1 MLKVRSFLAFLAFF
15 AVIAPC
21 QVSTTITMSKPEKPT
36 IGLPFTAD
44 QTIQTVQHLGN
55 GTAVTR
61 DMKGHVCRSAD
72 GLERYEGT
80 LTTTDPAKP
89 SATQVLILD
98 RVKHTSVLLNS
109 NLKTAIIEHLPPD
122 ATIAVSFLALPPPR
136 VQNQLI
142 RPENPITT
150 DLGKRTEDMI
160 PLVGKR
166 VTGTIPAG
174 KIGNDKPLLA
184 NTEVWI
190 APQLKLVVKQ
200 VEQNPIT
207 GERTFELT
215 NIRSEE
221 PDPKLFE
228 IPEGYTVKDK
238 PPMPTTMP
246 PLLGSAAPPRPL
258 VPEQRTKQIEDALN
272 NPDPNIKNNVVFA
285 LAYNGDHLADAQI
298 LGEQMVRIAEQEAA
312 DVVSEGDKP
321 RAFNQML
328 VLSRYWGTLGF
339 VYYRQGQQEKAE
351 AFTRA
356 AWELN
361 PNELFCSHLGRIYE
375 AQLRPKDALAF
386 YRMALNT
393 KVTGAEQDLLM
404 TRLAKLGEP
413 NAEPLEIDVTTPLPL
428 ADLHFEPGDIN
439 PLVDIL
445 LSRDEPPAV
454 TLLEGSPALA
464 KPLTLAIQSALAKAL
479 PDGGPERIVR
489 RARVTCTEDKTSAC
503 ALHFIGSIEA
513 KNASRA
519 PDQPRPQAPAN

>member
-1 MLKVRSFLAFLAFF
+1 MLKVLSCLAFLAFS
-15 AVIAPC
+15 AVIAPS
-21 QVSTTITMSKPEKPT
+21 QVSTTITMNKPEKPT

-44 QTIQTVQHLGN
+44 QTIQIVQHLGN
-55 GTAVTR
+55 GMAVTH
-61 DMKGHVCRSAD
+61 DMEGHVCRTAD

-80 LTTTDPAKP
+80 ITPTDPAKP

-98 RVKHTSVLLNS
+98 RAKHTTVLLNS
-109 NLKTAIIEHLPPD
+109 NLKTAIIEHLPAD
-122 ATIAVSFLALPPPR
+122 ATIAVNFLALPPPR
-136 VQNQLI
+136 VQNQLV

-150 DLGKRTEDMI
+150 DLGKRTENMI

-184 NTEVWI
+184 NTEVWF
-190 APQLKLVVKQ
+190 APQLKLVVKE

-238 PPMPTTMP
+238 PPMPTGMP
-246 PLLGSAAPPRPL
+246 SLGSA
-258 VPEQRTKQIEDALN
+258 VPEQRTKQIEDALAS
-272 NPDPNIKNNVVFA
+272 PDPNIKDNVVFA

-298 LGEQMVRIAEQEAA
+298 LGEQMVRIAEQETS
-312 DVVSEGDKP
+312 DVVAKGDP
-321 RAFNQML
+321 GESFHQML
-328 VLSRYWGTLGF
+328 VLSRYWGTLGY
-339 VYYRQGQQEKAE
+339 VYYRQGQQQKAE

-375 AQLRPKDALAF
+375 AQHRPNDAIAF

-393 KVTGAEQDLLM
+393 KVGGAEQDLLL
-404 TRLAKLGEP
+404 TRLAALGVP
-413 NAEPLEIDVTTPLPL
+413 RAEPLKIDVETPLPL
-428 ADLHFEPGDIN
+428 IQLHLAAGDVE

-445 LSRDEPPAV
+445 LRHDAPPAV
-454 TLLEGSPALA
+454 TLRQGNPASA
-464 KPLTLAIQSALAKAL
+464 QSLTKAIQSALAQSL
-479 PDGGPERIVR
+479 PDNGPEQLLR
-489 RARVTCTEDKTSAC
+489 RAHIRCTSSDTPTCL
-503 ALHFIGSIEA
+503 LHFIGSSEA
-513 KNASRA
+513 SDKPASTS
-519 PDQPRPQAPAN
+519 N